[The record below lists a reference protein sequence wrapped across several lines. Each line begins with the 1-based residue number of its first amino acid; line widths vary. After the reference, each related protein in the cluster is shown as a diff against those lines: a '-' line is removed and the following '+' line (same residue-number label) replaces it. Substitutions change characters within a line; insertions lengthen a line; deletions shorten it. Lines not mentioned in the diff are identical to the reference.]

1 MDTLLRTF
9 CIRISTYVVVCW
21 FEDKNKY
28 EIFLIKERHRFLYI
42 VLSIVFINKWQTIT
56 LKTYYKK
63 SIKIK

>member
-1 MDTLLRTF
+1 MLLF
-9 CIRISTYVVVCW
+9 VW

-42 VLSIVFINKWQTIT
+42 VLSIVFINKWQAIT

-63 SIKIK
+63 SIKMK